1 MTSLTWVKK
10 GGIGL
15 LLLCKN
21 TVSTLSKDF
30 ASEKVSQLLYHAF
43 FLYYSG

>member
-1 MTSLTWVKK
+1 MTSLTWVRK

-21 TVSTLSKDF
+21 TVSALSKDF
-30 ASEKVSQLLYHAF
+30 AREKVSHLVYHAF